1 MFSMAVAMLDT
12 DEERSIF
19 EQLYNTHSQ
28 RLYRI
33 AFGRLHNPQDAE
45 DAVSECFLRILNK
58 SANIFE
64 VSPNKRAAF
73 LNILIRN
80 VCAQAFNRSVKEKT
94 VSVDDENV
102 PEPADA
108 INLEDEVIGR
118 IEHDKLVKFIA
129 QLPPKT
135 RDALVLRSV
144 MGVSSREAAEQLGIT
159 ENALRQ
165 RIFEARKAIKRFVE
179 KEGEIRV

>member
-1 MFSMAVAMLDT
+1 MFSMAFAMLDDY
-12 DEERSIF
+12 DEYSVFER
-19 EQLYNTHSQ
+19 LYNTHSQ

-33 AFGRLHNPQDAE
+33 ALGKLHNPQDAE

-58 SANIFE
+58 SANIFN

-80 VCAQAFNRSVKEKT
+80 ICAQMFNKTIRVNT
-94 VSVDDENV
+94 VSIDDEDL
-102 PEPADA
+102 PEIADEVK
-108 INLEDEVIGR
+108 LEDEVIGK
-118 IEHDKLVKFIA
+118 IEHDRLVEFIS

-135 RDALVLRSV
+135 RDALVLRTV
-144 MGVSSREAAEQLGIT
+144 MGVSAHEAAEQLGIT

-165 RIFEARKAIKRFVE
+165 RIFEARRAIKAFVE
-179 KEGEIRV
+179 KESEIGV

>member
-1 MFSMAVAMLDT
+1 MLSMAFAMLDT
-12 DEERSIF
+12 DEERSVF

-33 AFGRLHNPQDAE
+33 AFGKLHNPQDAE

-58 SANIFE
+58 FANIFD
-64 VSPNKRAAF
+64 VSPNKRTAF

-80 VCAQAFNRSVKEKT
+80 VCAQAFNKSVKEKT
-94 VSVDDENV
+94 VFVDDENT
-102 PEPADA
+102 PEFAGEV
-108 INLEDEVIGR
+108 NLEDEVIGK
-118 IEHDKLVKFIA
+118 IEHDRLVDFISR
-129 QLPPKT
+129 LPPKT

-144 MGVSSREAAEQLGIT
+144 MGLSAHEAAKQLGIT

-165 RIFEARKAIKRFVE
+165 RIFEARKAIKKFVE
-179 KEGEIRV
+179 KESEMRV

>member
-1 MFSMAVAMLDT
+1 MFSIAFAMLDN
-12 DEERSIF
+12 DDERSIF
-19 EQLYNTHSQ
+19 EHLYNTHSQ

-33 AFGRLHNPQDAE
+33 ALDKLHNPQDAE

-64 VSPNKRAAF
+64 VSPNKRTAF

-80 VCAQAFNRSVKEKT
+80 VCAQAFNKLAKENT
-94 VSVDDENV
+94 ISVDDEDS
-102 PEPADA
+102 PEIANEV
-108 INLEDEVIGR
+108 NLEDEVIGK
-118 IEHDKLVKFIA
+118 IEHDRLVEFIS

-135 RDALVLRSV
+135 RDALVLRLV
-144 MGVSSREAAEQLGIT
+144 MGVSSSEAAQQLGIT

-165 RIFEARKAIKRFVE
+165 RIFEARKAIKTFVE
-179 KEGEIRV
+179 KESEMHV

>member
-1 MFSMAVAMLDT
+1 MLAMAFAMLDN
-12 DEERSIF
+12 DEERSVF
-19 EQLYNTHSQ
+19 EQLYTSHSQ

-33 AFGRLHNPQDAE
+33 ALSKLHKPEDAE

-64 VSPNKRAAF
+64 VSPNKRTAF

-80 VCAQAFNRSVKEKT
+80 VCAQAFNKSVRENA
-94 VSVDDENV
+94 VSIDDEDS
-102 PEPADA
+102 PELADG
-108 INLEDEVIGR
+108 INLEDEVIGKLA
-118 IEHDKLVKFIA
+118 HDRLVEFIA
-129 QLPPKT
+129 QLPEKT

-144 MGVSSREAAEQLGIT
+144 MGVPAHEAAEQLGIT

-165 RIFEARKAIKRFVE
+165 RIFEARKAIKIFVE
-179 KEGEIRV
+179 KECGERV